1 MTKEQLAELLNG
13 NEYRDEM
20 TKEQEQAA
28 KQNNLLVLFGAS
40 DDLLE
45 MRGAIRDEV
54 GAYDGGE
61 YAAGIGRRTVCRR
74 RGRKHLPQGHR
85 QRGSSHFGRVRQRRQ
100 SPPHSSRVVSR
111 RPTGFE
117 LAYILQYSLRL
128 VHNQGGRRTL
138 LRGYNYRHRR
148 HNPQQQIIQQ
158 LWETLELKSTS

>member
-1 MTKEQLAELLNG
+1 MKTMTKEQLAELLNG

-61 YAAGIGRRTVCRR
+61 YALALDGELYADGEEENTYHKATRFFPFRTSATTTTIPASFEPSGV
-74 RGRKHLPQGHR
+74 
-85 QRGSSHFGRVRQRRQ
+85 
-100 SPPHSSRVVSR
+100 
-111 RPTGFE
+111 PTTN
-117 LAYILQYSLRL
+117 RL
-128 VHNQGGRRTL
+128 
-138 LRGYNYRHRR
+138 
-148 HNPQQQIIQQ
+148 
-158 LWETLELKSTS
+158 

>member
-1 MTKEQLAELLNG
+1 MKTMTKEQLAELLNG

-61 YAAGIGRRTVCRR
+61 YALALDGELYADGEEENTYHTAIGNEVLPISDECDNDDNPRLIRAEWCPDDQPALSWRISSNIPYASFTIKEDGEPYCEGI
-74 RGRKHLPQGHR
+74 
-85 QRGSSHFGRVRQRRQ
+85 
-100 SPPHSSRVVSR
+100 
-111 RPTGFE
+111 
-117 LAYILQYSLRL
+117 
-128 VHNQGGRRTL
+128 
-138 LRGYNYRHRR
+138 
-148 HNPQQQIIQQ
+148 IIDIDDIIPNN
-158 LWETLELKSTS
+158 K

>member
-54 GAYDGGE
+54 GAYDGELYADGE
-61 YAAGIGRRTVCRR
+61 EENTYHKAIGNEVLPISDECDNDDNPRLIRAEWCPDDQPALSWRISSNIPYASFTIKEDGEPYCEGI
-74 RGRKHLPQGHR
+74 
-85 QRGSSHFGRVRQRRQ
+85 
-100 SPPHSSRVVSR
+100 
-111 RPTGFE
+111 
-117 LAYILQYSLRL
+117 
-128 VHNQGGRRTL
+128 
-138 LRGYNYRHRR
+138 
-148 HNPQQQIIQQ
+148 IIDIDDIIPNN
-158 LWETLELKSTS
+158 K

>member
-54 GAYDGGE
+54 GA
-61 YAAGIGRRTVCRR
+61 
-74 RGRKHLPQGHR
+74 
-85 QRGSSHFGRVRQRRQ
+85 
-100 SPPHSSRVVSR
+100 
-111 RPTGFE
+111 
-117 LAYILQYSLRL
+117 
-128 VHNQGGRRTL
+128 
-138 LRGYNYRHRR
+138 
-148 HNPQQQIIQQ
+148 
-158 LWETLELKSTS
+158 

>member
-61 YAAGIGRRTVCRR
+61 YALALDGELYADGEEENTYHKAIGNEVLHASFTIKVDGEPYCEGIIVD
-74 RGRKHLPQGHR
+74 
-85 QRGSSHFGRVRQRRQ
+85 
-100 SPPHSSRVVSR
+100 
-111 RPTGFE
+111 
-117 LAYILQYSLRL
+117 IDD
-128 VHNQGGRRTL
+128 
-138 LRGYNYRHRR
+138 
-148 HNPQQQIIQQ
+148 IIPNN
-158 LWETLELKSTS
+158 K

>member
-61 YAAGIGRRTVCRR
+61 YALALDGELYADGEEENTYHKAIGNEV
-74 RGRKHLPQGHR
+74 LPI
-85 QRGSSHFGRVRQRRQ
+85 SDECDNDEQ

-111 RPTGFE
+111 RTN
-117 LAYILQYSLRL
+117 RL
-128 VHNQGGRRTL
+128 
-138 LRGYNYRHRR
+138 
-148 HNPQQQIIQQ
+148 
-158 LWETLELKSTS
+158 